1 MMKPAVGIALA
12 FTFQQG
18 TSVEAFMRLPRLSVR
33 PFLVS
38 HTPRSF
44 KRQRHPKRRA
54 AHQPQLTEDGVWE
67 GPPLLELDVVEYQKQ
82 GEDTLELGSYIG
94 DGRIQPLLTR
104 EESGP
109 DLFFH
114 DEEAQPVSVSSE
126 SCRIVRVLDQVYV
139 SQRIV
144 GDRIKNPH
152 GEEAEDCF
160 LVEGQLNPSVVV
172 RVERSEG

>member
-1 MMKPAVGIALA
+1 MVFVWHICCLRVRSGEILVVGRLYTWVSLANTLILQTLLALKSKNNYYMMKPAVGIALA

-67 GPPLLELDVVEYQKQ
+67 VKVMQEMLYNSSSSGPPKRRAPPCV
-82 GEDTLELGSYIG
+82 
-94 DGRIQPLLTR
+94 
-104 EESGP
+104 
-109 DLFFH
+109 
-114 DEEAQPVSVSSE
+114 
-126 SCRIVRVLDQVYV
+126 
-139 SQRIV
+139 
-144 GDRIKNPH
+144 
-152 GEEAEDCF
+152 
-160 LVEGQLNPSVVV
+160 PSW
-172 RVERSEG
+172 RT